1 MNDSLSEWWNS
12 ISLRTKITG
21 VTVIVLAMGLLLAGV
36 GTVAILKPALT
47 NQVNAKLQA
56 QAQNEYIAG
65 LVDNDVVLDGSNS
78 DFYVAFYNPTG
89 EYVGNTWR
97 SKPSSTLPVPPAI
110 FTLEQAAGRDL
121 VPFEL
126 HNANGAITYSA
137 VAAPIR
143 WDDGRSTGVAVVAM
157 SMRETDNVV
166 ATYLTI
172 FFGLGLGVII
182 LGAVLTRLLVTSTF
196 QPLRDVESTA
206 AAIAKG
212 DFSQRLSVS
221 TPNTE
226 VGRLNRSLNTMLN
239 RIDQAFSDRSK
250 TISQM
255 RRFVGDASHE
265 LRTPLVTV
273 RGYAELYRMGAL
285 QTPDD
290 VAQAMERIEKEAIRM
305 GGLVED
311 LLELA
316 RLDETKPLVRTVVDL
331 TPIARDAA
339 MDASAASQDRT
350 VTVVADNP
358 PQTALRATPATS
370 SGPALGAAAGA
381 LASAGASAGA
391 GTDPQA
397 AAAAAARTGDT
408 APDASGAPTS
418 ASTDGQPSPLVRRS
432 RADGTGPAA
441 ATGPIA
447 YAGATLAR
455 LRSRRPR
462 SGAPG
467 VGRDTDEHDII
478 DLAASEGL
486 DGVRP
491 ETPALVYAEE
501 NKIRQVVTNLIG
513 NALRFT
519 PPGSPIEIGV
529 SANPATGTATIAVID
544 HGEGVPP
551 QIREKIFERFW
562 RADSSRTRET
572 GGSGLGL
579 AIVSSIIRAHE
590 GTVTVDETPGG
601 GATFRVTLPL
611 LDAQRAAELA
621 PRGGDASPATR

>member
-65 LVDNDVVLDGSNS
+65 LVDNNVVLDGSNS
-78 DFYVAFYNPTG
+78 DFYVAFYDPTG
-89 EYVGNTWR
+89 AYVGNTWR
-97 SKPSSTLPVPPAI
+97 SKPSSTLPVPPAT

-126 HNANGAITYSA
+126 HNANGAVTYSA

-316 RLDETKPLVRTVVDL
+316 RLDETKPLQRTVVDL

-358 PQTALRATPATS
+358 PQTALRAAPAS
-370 SGPALGAAAGA
+370 ASNPALGAAAGA
-381 LASAGASAGA
+381 LASAASGAGA
-391 GTDPQA
+391 DAQTA
-397 AAAAAARTGDT
+397 ASAARTGDGT
-408 APDASGAPTS
+408 PDASGASNS
-418 ASTDGQPSPLVRRS
+418 ASTDGQTAATAPLVRRS
-432 RADGTGPAA
+432 RADGTGQAA

-462 SGAPG
+462 SGTSGA
-467 VGRDTDEHDII
+467 GRDTGEHDLI
-478 DLAASEGL
+478 DLSASEGL

-491 ETPALVYAEE
+491 ESPALVYAEE

-529 SANPATGTATIAVID
+529 SANPDAGTATIAVID

-551 QIREKIFERFW
+551 QIRDKIFERFW

-621 PRGGDASPATR
+621 PRGGDASPVTR

>member
-65 LVDNDVVLDGSNS
+65 LVNNDVVLDGSNS

-97 SKPSSTLPVPPAI
+97 SKPSSTLPVPPAT

-126 HNANGAITYSA
+126 HNANGAVTYSA

-358 PQTALRATPATS
+358 PQTALRGTPASTPE
-370 SGPALGAAAGA
+370 PALGAAAGA
-381 LASAGASAGA
+381 LASAGSGA
-391 GTDPQA
+391 GTDPRA
-397 AAAAAARTGDT
+397 TEAARNGDGM
-408 APDASGAPTS
+408 PDATGSRNAS
-418 ASTDGQPSPLVRRS
+418 ASDGQAPATAPLVRRS
-432 RADGTGPAA
+432 RADGAGQAA

-478 DLAASEGL
+478 DMAASEGL
-486 DGVRP
+486 DGARP

-513 NALRFT
+513 NAMRFT

-529 SANPATGTATIAVID
+529 SANPEAGTATIAVID

-551 QIREKIFERFW
+551 QIRDKIFERFW

-621 PRGGDASPATR
+621 PRGGDVSPATR